1 MIDLFRNLYLTNRFF
16 IAGAATV
23 ACFVFGFIFPVVFPV
38 AQIVL
43 IVLIALFVLYII
55 LLFRPSTQVICKRTL
70 GKMFS
75 LGNENPV
82 RLDIINHSPQQL
94 KITII
99 DEIPFQFQKRD
110 MRMRIDLKSGER
122 QSLGYNLRP
131 VVRGEYVFN
140 NINIFGQTQ
149 FGLAERRFVKEA
161 KEMIKVYPSVIDMK
175 KYELLA
181 MSKISI
187 YQGVKKIRRLGHSYE
202 FEQIKNYVQGDD
214 FRSINWKATGR
225 KTELMVNQYEDE
237 RSQQIYSLIDKSR
250 TMRMPFN
257 GMSLLDYSINAS
269 LVISNIALKKHDK
282 SGLLTFSDKI
292 GSSIKAD
299 RGQKQLRMI
308 LEALYNE
315 EERKME
321 ANYELMYNAVR
332 NLVRGRSLIFFYTNF
347 ESLYAVERVLPLLRK
362 INSTH
367 LVVVMF
373 FENTEVKDFSTSVAK
388 DVEDIYLRTIAQK
401 FVSEKN
407 QVVQLLRQYGIQS
420 ILTRPEDLSINTL
433 NKYLELKARGMI

>member
-1 MIDLFRNLYLTNRFF
+1 MNLFRNLFLTNRFF
-16 IAGAATV
+16 LAGAATV
-23 ACFVFGFIFPVVFPV
+23 VLFVFGFIFPVLFPL

-43 IVLIALFVLYII
+43 IALIAFFVLDII
-55 LLFRPSTQVICKRTL
+55 LLFRTSSQVLCKRTV

-82 RLDIINHSPQQL
+82 RLDIINHSAQQL
-94 KITII
+94 KLTII

-110 MRMRIDLKSGER
+110 MRMRLVLESGEK

-140 NINIFGQTQ
+140 NVNIFGQTQ
-149 FGLAERRFVKEA
+149 FGLVQRRFVKEA
-161 KEMIKVYPSVIDMK
+161 REMIKVYPSVIDMK

-181 MSKISI
+181 MAKISI

-202 FEQIKNYVQGDD
+202 FEQIKNYVMGDD
-214 FRSINWKATGR
+214 FRSINWKATSR
-225 KTELMVNQYEDE
+225 KADLMVNQYEDE
-237 RSQQIYSLIDKSR
+237 RSQQVYSLIDKSR

-257 GMSLLDYSINAS
+257 GLSLLDYSINAS

-347 ESLYAVERVLPLLRK
+347 ESLYAVERVLPLLRR

-367 LVVVMF
+367 LLVVMF
-373 FENTEVKDFSTSVAK
+373 FENTEVKDFSVSAAK
-388 DVEDIYLRTIAQK
+388 DVEEIYLKTIAQK

-420 ILTRPEDLSINTL
+420 ILTRPEDLSINTV

>member
-1 MIDLFRNLYLTNRFF
+1 MINLFRNLYLTNHFF
-16 IAGAATV
+16 LAGAATV
-23 ACFVFGFIFPVVFPV
+23 AFFVFGFLFPVVFPI

-43 IVLIALFVLYII
+43 IALIAFFVLDII
-55 LLFRPSTQVICKRTL
+55 LLFRPSAQVLCKRTV

-82 RLDIINHSPQQL
+82 RLDIINHSAQQL

-110 MRMRIDLKSGER
+110 MRMRFVLKSGEK

-131 VVRGEYVFN
+131 VIRGEYVFN

-149 FGLAERRFVKEA
+149 FGLVQRRFVKETR
-161 KEMIKVYPSVIDMK
+161 EMIKVYPSVIDMK

-181 MSKISI
+181 MAKISI

-225 KTELMVNQYEDE
+225 KAELMVNQYEDE
-237 RSQQIYSLIDKSR
+237 RSQQVYSLIDKSR

-257 GMSLLDYSINAS
+257 GLSLLDYSINAS

-347 ESLYAVERVLPLLRK
+347 ESLYAVERVLPLLRR

-367 LVVVMF
+367 LLVVIF
-373 FENTEVKDFSTSVAK
+373 FENTEVKDFSTSAAK
-388 DVEDIYLRTIAQK
+388 DVEEIYLKTIAQK

-420 ILTRPEDLSINTL
+420 ILTRPEDLSINTV

>member
-1 MIDLFRNLYLTNRFF
+1 MLQLFRNLYLTNRFF
-16 IAGAATV
+16 LLGAGTV
-23 ACFVFGFIFPVVFPV
+23 ALFVFAFIFPVLFPV

-43 IVLIALFVLYII
+43 VAFVVFFALDII
-55 LLFRPSTQVICKRTL
+55 LLFRKSSQVVCKRTV

-82 RLDIINHSPQQL
+82 RLDVVNRSAQKL
-94 KITII
+94 KITLI

-110 MRMRIDLKSGER
+110 LRMRIVLKAGEK

-131 VVRGEYVFN
+131 VSRGEYVFN
-140 NINIFGQTQ
+140 NINLFGQTN
-149 FGLAERRFVKEA
+149 FGLVQRRFLMQA
-161 KEMIKVYPSVIDMK
+161 KEMTKVYPSVIDMK

-202 FEQIKNYVQGDD
+202 FEQIKNYVHGDD
-214 FRSINWKATGR
+214 FRSINWKATSR
-225 KTELMVNQYEDE
+225 KADLMVNQYEDE
-237 RSQQIYSLIDKSR
+237 RSQQVYSLIDKSR

-257 GMSLLDYSINAS
+257 GLSLLDYSINAS
-269 LVISNIALKKHDK
+269 LVISNISLKKHDK
-282 SGLLTFSDKI
+282 AGLLTFSDKI
-292 GSSIKAD
+292 GSSIKAE
-299 RGQKQLRMI
+299 RGRLQLRTI

-347 ESLYAVERVLPLLRK
+347 ESLYALERVLPLLRK

-367 LVVVMF
+367 LLVVMF
-373 FENTEVKDFSTSVAK
+373 FENTEVKDFSASASK
-388 DVEDIYLRTIAQK
+388 DVEEIYLKTIAQK

-420 ILTRPEDLSINTL
+420 ILTRPEDLSINTV

>member
-1 MIDLFRNLYLTNRFF
+1 MKLFRDLYLTNRFF
-16 IAGAATV
+16 LLGGGTV
-23 ACFVFGFIFPVVFPV
+23 ALFVSGFIFPVLFPL
-38 AQIVL
+38 AQL
-43 IVLIALFVLYII
+43 VLIACAAFFVLDII
-55 LLFRPSTQVICKRTL
+55 LLFRKSTLLVCRRTT

-82 RLDIINHSPQQL
+82 RLDVINHSAQKL
-94 KITII
+94 IITII
-99 DEIPFQFQKRD
+99 DEIPFQFQLRGLS
-110 MRMRIDLKSGER
+110 MHIVLKAGEK

-140 NINIFGQTQ
+140 NINLFAKTN
-149 FGLAERRFVKEA
+149 FGLVQRRFVMESN
-161 KEMIKVYPSVIDMK
+161 ENVRVYPSIIDMK

-181 MSKISI
+181 MAKISN
-187 YQGVKKIRRLGHSYE
+187 YQGIKKIRRLGHSYE
-202 FEQIKNYVQGDD
+202 FEQIKNYVSGDD
-214 FRSINWKATGR
+214 FRSINWKATSR
-225 KTELMVNQYEDE
+225 KADLMVNQYEDE
-237 RSQQIYSLIDKSR
+237 RSQQVYSLIDKSR

-269 LVISNIALKKHDK
+269 LVISNISLKKHDK
-282 SGLLTFSDKI
+282 AGLLTFSDKI

-299 RGQKQLRMI
+299 RGKNQLRLI

-332 NLVRGRSLIFFYTNF
+332 NLIRGRSLIFFYTNF
-347 ESLYAVERVLPLLRK
+347 ESLYALERVLPLLRK

-367 LVVVMF
+367 LLVVIF
-373 FENTEVKDFSTSVAK
+373 FENTEVKDFSSLPAK
-388 DVEDIYLRTIAQK
+388 NIEDIYLKTIAQK

-420 ILTRPEDLSINTL
+420 ILTRPENLSINTV

>member
-1 MIDLFRNLYLTNRFF
+1 MINLFRNLYLTNRFF
-16 IAGAATV
+16 LAGAANV
-23 ACFVFGFIFPVVFPV
+23 ALFVFGFIFPVVFPV

-43 IVLIALFVLYII
+43 IALIAFFVLDII
-55 LLFRPSTQVICKRTL
+55 LLFRPSAQVLCKRTV

-75 LGNENPV
+75 LGNENLV

-94 KITII
+94 KITLI

-110 MRMRIDLKSGER
+110 MRMRIVLKSGEK

-140 NINIFGQTQ
+140 NVNIFAQTQ
-149 FGLAERRFVKEA
+149 FGLVQRRFVKEA
-161 KEMIKVYPSVIDMK
+161 KEMIRVYPSVIDMK

-225 KTELMVNQYEDE
+225 KAELMVNQYEDE

-257 GMSLLDYSINAS
+257 GLSLLDYSINSS

-299 RGQKQLRMI
+299 RGQKQLRII

-321 ANYELMYNAVR
+321 ANYELMYNGVR
-332 NLVRGRSLIFFYTNF
+332 NLIRGRSLIFFYTNF

-367 LVVVMF
+367 LLVVMF
-373 FENTEVKDFSTSVAK
+373 FENTEVKDFSTSAAK
-388 DVEDIYLRTIAQK
+388 DVEEIYLKTIAQK

-420 ILTRPEDLSINTL
+420 ILTRPEHLSINTV

>member
-1 MIDLFRNLYLTNRFF
+1 
-16 IAGAATV
+16 
-23 ACFVFGFIFPVVFPV
+23 
-38 AQIVL
+38 
-43 IVLIALFVLYII
+43 
-55 LLFRPSTQVICKRTL
+55 
-70 GKMFS
+70 
-75 LGNENPV
+75 
-82 RLDIINHSPQQL
+82 
-94 KITII
+94 
-99 DEIPFQFQKRD
+99 
-110 MRMRIDLKSGER
+110 
-122 QSLGYNLRP
+122 
-131 VVRGEYVFN
+131 
-140 NINIFGQTQ
+140 
-149 FGLAERRFVKEA
+149 
-161 KEMIKVYPSVIDMK
+161 
-175 KYELLA
+175 
-181 MSKISI
+181 
-187 YQGVKKIRRLGHSYE
+187 VKKIRRLGHSYE

-225 KTELMVNQYEDE
+225 KAELMVNQYEDE
-237 RSQQIYSLIDKSR
+237 RSQQVYSLIDKSR

-257 GMSLLDYSINAS
+257 GLSLLDYSINAS

-367 LVVVMF
+367 LLVVMF
-373 FENTEVKDFSTSVAK
+373 FENTEVKDFSTSAAQ
-388 DVEDIYLRTIAQK
+388 DVEEIYLKTIAQK

-420 ILTRPEDLSINTL
+420 ILTRPEDLSINTV

>member
-1 MIDLFRNLYLTNRFF
+1 MINPVKNTYLTNRFF
-16 IAGAATV
+16 LAGV
-23 ACFVFGFIFPVVFPV
+23 ALVVLCILGFIFPVLFPV
-38 AQIVL
+38 AQI
-43 IVLIALFVLYII
+43 ALVGFVAICAVDMM
-55 LLFRPSTQVICKRTL
+55 LLFRRSSNVTCSRIT

-75 LGNENPV
+75 LGNENLV
-82 RLDIINHSPQQL
+82 QLSVVNRSAQKL

-110 MRMRIDLKSGER
+110 MRMRIELKPGEK
-122 QSLGYNLRP
+122 QLLGYNLRP
-131 VVRGEYVFN
+131 VIRGEYVFN
-140 NINIFGQTQ
+140 TINLFVQTNFGMVQ
-149 FGLAERRFVKEA
+149 RRFVMDA
-161 KEMIKVYPSVIDMK
+161 NEMVRVYPSVIDMK

-202 FEQIKNYVQGDD
+202 FEQIKNYVHGDD
-214 FRSINWKATGR
+214 FRSINWKATSR
-225 KTELMVNQYEDE
+225 RADLMVNQYEDE

-257 GMSLLDYSINAS
+257 GLSLLDYSINAS

-282 SGLLTFSDKI
+282 AGLFTFSDKI
-292 GSSIKAD
+292 GSSIKAEKG
-299 RGQKQLRMI
+299 RHQLRRI

-321 ANYELMYNAVR
+321 ANYELMYNGVR
-332 NLVRGRSLIFFYTNF
+332 NLIRGRSLIFFYTNF
-347 ESLYAVERVLPLLRK
+347 ESLYALERVLPLLRK

-367 LVVVMF
+367 LLVVMF
-373 FENTEVKDFSTSVAK
+373 FENTEVKDFSSSPAK
-388 DVEDIYLRTIAQK
+388 DVEEIYLKTIAQK

-420 ILTRPEDLSINTL
+420 ILTRPEDLSINTV

>member
-23 ACFVFGFIFPVVFPV
+23 AFFVFGFIFPVVFPV

-43 IVLIALFVLYII
+43 IVLIALFVLDII